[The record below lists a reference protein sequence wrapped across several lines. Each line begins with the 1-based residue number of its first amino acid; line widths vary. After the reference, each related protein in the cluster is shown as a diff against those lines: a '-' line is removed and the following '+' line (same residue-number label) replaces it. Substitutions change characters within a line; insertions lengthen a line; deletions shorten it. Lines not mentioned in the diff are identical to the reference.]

1 MYLVCLKLVQLG
13 VFSLK
18 FSIFW
23 VFSFVQW
30 DGLFLAD
37 ESWAHGVVHYMEFLL
52 WSRLCGGGCNPSFY
66 VMMKSYHVI
75 A

>member
-1 MYLVCLKLVQLG
+1 M
-13 VFSLK
+13 
-18 FSIFW
+18 
-23 VFSFVQW
+23 FSFVQW